1 MKKFFVGLMM
11 FMLLFSLS
19 VFASK
24 FAEYDEVV
32 LIDAS
37 DNSEGQYKTVNIR
50 IDGKDILSDVPAII
64 YPGDRTLVPI
74 SFITSS
80 IGAGIEWN
88 NDTKEATIDHKGKKI
103 LLKINSKTAYV
114 DDKPYTLPSNVAA
127 KLMTFEG
134 KSRTMVPV
142 RFVSEQLGYEIFWD
156 NSTRTVSLNKPK
168 QEITGVRYDTS
179 GVYPELRFKVSGEIG
194 LTSFSVDGASVGG
207 KDALIL
213 DFHNAELKLSKSL
226 TNNRF
231 YIYDAFEGVLDI
243 KLDEKEGNPPSVQGV
258 VNLEYYRHG
267 EVSYDKNRGEMVVQL
282 INSVKYVDL
291 ETVNQVTA
299 VVIETNEEPAINK
312 GYNAKE
318 NKVIIDIIHS
328 KLSEEDSLIQ
338 VNEGGI
344 KFVESLQDNSTL
356 SNDYDA
362 SGYGSGTRFSRV
374 IVALEDYMSDDN
386 VYVDNIGSKVYVYVQ
401 EKMFGTYAY
410 SRNLE
415 KGTSSFALS
424 LNTPNIYPVSFN
436 EQTNT
441 VFLSVPKEDTKLTEG
456 RENKDDGVISSI
468 NVIDN
473 ASAGTYDIEIKLI
486 EGTTYEASTLNA
498 SNFEIAFASEV
509 LQQSEFKDKLVVIDA
524 GHGGHD
530 PGASYGGL
538 YEKDVNLA
546 TSLAVRKK
554 LENLGF
560 KVYMTR
566 ERDNYVQLYD
576 RAAIANQLKAD
587 LFVSVHANAAGST
600 KARGI
605 ETLYAP
611 DNSRNN
617 LAFAKVIQDHMI
629 KATGNYNRGVVSRP
643 ELVVIRETDM
653 DAVLVE
659 IGFLTNTSDHE
670 KLSTDLYINAVAD
683 GIVNGIVKY
692 ME

>member
-1 MKKFFVGLMM
+1 MKKFFVGILM
-11 FMLLFSLS
+11 FSFLFSLS
-19 VFASK
+19 VFGNK

-37 DNSEGQYKTVNIR
+37 DNSEGEYKTVNIR
-50 IDGKDILSDVPAII
+50 IDGKDVLSDVPAIV

-88 NDTKEATIDHKGKKI
+88 NDTKEATINHNGKKI

-114 DDKPYTLPSNVAA
+114 DGKAYTLPSNVAA

-134 KSRTMVPV
+134 QSRTMVPV

-156 NSTRTVSLNKPK
+156 SSTRTVSLNKPK
-168 QEITGVRYDTS
+168 QVITGVRYDTS
-179 GVYPELRFKVSGEIG
+179 GVYPELRFKVSGEISM
-194 LTSFSVDGASVGG
+194 TSLSVDGASVGG

-213 DFHNAELKLSKSL
+213 DFHNAELNLPKSL
-226 TNNRF
+226 TNNRL
-231 YIYDAFEGVLDI
+231 YIYDAFEGILDI
-243 KLDEKEGNPPSVQGV
+243 KLDAKDSIPKSVQAV

-267 EVSYDKNRGEMVVQL
+267 EVSYDKTKGEMVVQL

-291 ETVNQVTA
+291 ETVNQITA
-299 VVIETNEEPAINK
+299 VVIETHELPAINK

-328 KLSEEDSLIQ
+328 KFSEEDSLLQ
-338 VNEGGI
+338 VNQGGI
-344 KFVESLQDNSTL
+344 VSIESLQDDFTL
-356 SNDYDA
+356 TNDYDS
-362 SGYGSGTRFSRV
+362 SGYGSGVRFSRV
-374 IVALEDYMSDDN
+374 IVALEDYMSEDN
-386 VYVDNIGSKVYVYVQ
+386 VYVDNVGSKVYVYVQ

-424 LNTPNIYPVSFN
+424 LNSPNAYPVRFD
-436 EQTNT
+436 EQANT
-441 VFLSVPKEDTKLTEG
+441 IFLSVPKADTKLTAG
-456 RENKDDGVISSI
+456 REKKEDGVISSI
-468 NVIDN
+468 NIIDN
-473 ASAGTYDIEIKLI
+473 ASADTYDIEINLLK
-486 EGTTYEASTLNA
+486 GTTYKTGAVAS

-509 LQQSEFKDKLVVIDA
+509 LQQSEFKDKLIVIDA

-530 PGASYGGL
+530 SGASYGGL
-538 YEKDVNLA
+538 HEKDVNLA

-587 LFVSVHANAAGST
+587 LFVSIHANAAGST
-600 KARGI
+600 KAKGI

-617 LAFAKVIQDHMI
+617 LAFAKVIQEYMI

-643 ELVVIRETDM
+643 ELVVIRETEM

-659 IGFLTNTSDHE
+659 IGFLTNTIDHE
-670 KLSTDLYINAVAD
+670 KLMTELYINTVAD